1 MRGDLFL
8 ELLFNDL
15 NFFLEERHDLVLVL
29 EGLPE
34 EIPVGVLEEILLLL
48 PLLVVPEILELL
60 VVSLVHLFDIAVR
73 DQLVVIFQDLP
84 HVTLHLDQ

>member
-73 DQLVVIFQDLP
+73 DQLVVIFEDLP